1 MAHTLAVLF
10 RSSGEKQLENMVL
23 SQVLLYIKVLESE
36 GELSKKIR
44 ARPVATKKDL
54 DIILGIVFSDAYSLR
69 VRNIRRILNPAVY
82 INLFV
87 NACGRG
93 SDLAWGGSNVAKED
107 NHCLRWD
114 HCRFYTAQVG
124 DGDRVIC
131 ANIDIKYQKG
141 QRDKD
146 LKKAITLRLL
156 PAAIATQDSLRLL
169 ITLALVDGVFG
180 PGITWDDLL
189 AVEPGEFRSI
199 HLT

>member
-10 RSSGEKQLENMVL
+10 RSTGKKQLENAGL
-23 SQVLLYIKVLESE
+23 SQVLLYINVLASE

-44 ARPVATKKDL
+44 ARPVATKEDL

-69 VRNIRRILNPAVY
+69 VRNIRRILNLAIY

-87 NACGRG
+87 DACGRG
-93 SDLAWGGSNVAKED
+93 SDLAWGGSSVAKED
-107 NHCLRWD
+107 NHCLCWG
-114 HCRFYTAQVG
+114 HCRFYTVQVD

-146 LKKAITLRLL
+146 LEKTITLRLL
-156 PAAIATQDSLRLL
+156 PAPIETQDSLRLL

-180 PGITWDDLL
+180 PGVTWNNLL
-189 AVEPGEFRSI
+189 AVEPGE
-199 HLT
+199 LL